1 MDQQDLQGCKKNL
14 QTAVTAKTYQVSL

>member
-14 QTAVTAKTYQVSL
+14 QAAVTAKTYQVSL